1 LNHQTKLSYDYFT
14 GHVTLHTDPNS
25 IRTLLAYSD
34 NLDRLTDV
42 RIFDS
47 AGSLSSNTAAK
58 SHTTF
63 SYPNATTV
71 ATKRDRDTVDDQV
84 ISSQTVYDSF
94 GRPAES
100 QGPDGSTTYTKYD
113 GMGRTAKVSNP
124 GSSTDWTKQYYDQL
138 GRVLSVTTPDSATST
153 VDYQANSSTGTMLQ
167 VTTTD
172 PSQKSRIVAYDALGR
187 IKQASDNPTDNTY
200 TVTYKYDTLD
210 NLTGVTQNGMTN
222 DRTFTYDSVGR
233 LRTAFNPESGTT
245 YYENGSVPGYDKN
258 GNLTY
263 RKDADSRV
271 TKFEYDDINRVL
283 SKSYYQSDGTTL
295 DANTKKVTYSYDTS
309 GCIGCLSGYS
319 TTLSGMTYSY
329 DSLARMSS
337 SIQSTNN
344 ATYPTIYYGYNAA
357 NLLTSETYPSGMII
371 QTDYDTAG
379 RPNKVYNQATGAVYA
394 SGVTYAAHGAISQD
408 YLNSGTSQISEAYS
422 YNKRLQPLTATA
434 IKGADQLFNLRQSYC
449 SSVTIDDC
457 TTNNGNVQFQLLG
470 AQQAAFTYDAAN
482 RLTGATSS
490 AFSRAYTYDNRGN
503 RVQTSYSPG
512 SNTGVPTDAAQYD
525 GNNRIKKTAFPSVD
539 YDAAGNMKAF
549 PTGETAIYDAENRM
563 TAFSTNL
570 TYQYDGE
577 GHRVSRT
584 MGLMTTT
591 YVYDAFGNLAAE
603 YTPGSSATG
612 VQFLV
617 ADTLGS
623 VRRVVVGSATT
634 PHDYAPF
641 GDEVTAPTND
651 GTTLRFTGKERE
663 TMGDGTANGL
673 DYFGARYYSGAQGR
687 FTTPDPTFLNILKVI
702 SPQRWNFYGYAL
714 NNPLKYVDPDGE
726 ETIAVYY
733 PGYQVGVHGNFTLPF
748 GHAGVVIVAKD
759 GSTHYFEYGR
769 YHGPMGEVRNT
780 ATPSVQRDA
789 SGTITPDSMKS
800 LLGTLSASSG
810 KGGETDALVYQTA
823 DIEEMV
829 MQAYLEAR
837 ERQNDEPNRQKYSFF
852 GGHNCG
858 TLICDT
864 FGAAGHP
871 STPLGF
877 IKSGATPGD
886 VFNMLRWYTQ
896 WSQQVSYTPGKPKE
910 KIKSRICFKTEGG
923 KKVCQ
928 Q

>member
-1 LNHQTKLSYDYFT
+1 VAATIIEVFAHTKRGHDHRSLELPDQTLVRLYFT

-71 ATKRDRDTVDDQV
+71 ATKRDRDTIDDQV

-329 DSLARMSS
+329 DSLA
-337 SIQSTNN
+337 
-344 ATYPTIYYGYNAA
+344 G
-357 NLLTSETYPSGMII
+357 
-371 QTDYDTAG
+371 
-379 RPNKVYNQATGAVYA
+379 
-394 SGVTYAAHGAISQD
+394 
-408 YLNSGTSQISEAYS
+408 
-422 YNKRLQPLTATA
+422 
-434 IKGADQLFNLRQSYC
+434 C
-449 SSVTIDDC
+449 
-457 TTNNGNVQFQLLG
+457 
-470 AQQAAFTYDAAN
+470 
-482 RLTGATSS
+482 
-490 AFSRAYTYDNRGN
+490 
-503 RVQTSYSPG
+503 
-512 SNTGVPTDAAQYD
+512 
-525 GNNRIKKTAFPSVD
+525 
-539 YDAAGNMKAF
+539 
-549 PTGETAIYDAENRM
+549 
-563 TAFSTNL
+563 
-570 TYQYDGE
+570 
-577 GHRVSRT
+577 
-584 MGLMTTT
+584 
-591 YVYDAFGNLAAE
+591 
-603 YTPGSSATG
+603 
-612 VQFLV
+612 
-617 ADTLGS
+617 
-623 VRRVVVGSATT
+623 
-634 PHDYAPF
+634 
-641 GDEVTAPTND
+641 
-651 GTTLRFTGKERE
+651 
-663 TMGDGTANGL
+663 
-673 DYFGARYYSGAQGR
+673 
-687 FTTPDPTFLNILKVI
+687 
-702 SPQRWNFYGYAL
+702 
-714 NNPLKYVDPDGE
+714 
-726 ETIAVYY
+726 
-733 PGYQVGVHGNFTLPF
+733 
-748 GHAGVVIVAKD
+748 
-759 GSTHYFEYGR
+759 
-769 YHGPMGEVRNT
+769 
-780 ATPSVQRDA
+780 
-789 SGTITPDSMKS
+789 
-800 LLGTLSASSG
+800 
-810 KGGETDALVYQTA
+810 
-823 DIEEMV
+823 
-829 MQAYLEAR
+829 
-837 ERQNDEPNRQKYSFF
+837 
-852 GGHNCG
+852 
-858 TLICDT
+858 
-864 FGAAGHP
+864 
-871 STPLGF
+871 
-877 IKSGATPGD
+877 
-886 VFNMLRWYTQ
+886 
-896 WSQQVSYTPGKPKE
+896 
-910 KIKSRICFKTEGG
+910 
-923 KKVCQ
+923 
-928 Q
+928 